1 MAETK
6 PGGKKDAFEVAAGKV
21 MNKVGGIGALLPIG
35 LIVLLLGLTALYV
48 YADKLEKNQTADW
61 TVLTEAL
68 NADRPGARLSKTEDA
83 LDKLKGSPLLPTAQM
98 LLAAQL
104 HDKAIF
110 ATDIN
115 KSERNEL
122 LKQALSVCDSFLK
135 NSADTPL
142 LPKIMARRSIIL
154 EDSGDFKNAYS
165 AFKETSATCRNTSF
179 AFLKNKMIWG
189 QARCAQK
196 MGKTDDALSLADQCL
211 RDSEPQNPRSW
222 EIAARQFRQSLSK
235 TPEDKNLL
243 VKNVVSDEKKT
254 AEDKPRNSDT
264 KEPAKKP
271 EK

>member
-6 PGGKKDAFEVAAGKV
+6 PGVKKDAFEVTAGKI
-21 MNKVGGIGALLPIG
+21 MNKVGGIGVLLPIG
-35 LIVLLLGLTALYV
+35 LVILLLVLTSLYV
-48 YADKLEKNQTADW
+48 YADKLEKDRTADW
-61 TVLTEAL
+61 QILTEAL
-68 NADRPGARLSKTEDA
+68 NADRPGARLSKAEDA
-83 LDKLKGSPLLPTAQM
+83 LGKLKGSPLLPTAQM

-115 KSERNEL
+115 KSERNAL
-122 LKQALSVCDSFLK
+122 LKQALSVCDSFIK
-135 NSADTPL
+135 DSPASAL
-142 LPKIMARRSIIL
+142 LPKIMARRSSIL
-154 EDSGDFKNAYS
+154 EDSGDFKSAYS
-165 AFKETSATCRNTSF
+165 AFKETSAACRNTSF
-179 AFLKNKMIWG
+179 SFLKNKMIWG

-222 EIAARQFRQSLSK
+222 EIAARQFRQSLAK

-254 AEDKPRNSDT
+254 TGDKSSSDT
-264 KEPAKKP
+264 KEPAKKT